1 MAVTSEVQ
9 ICNNALLRIGAS
21 TITSITDGTTIS
33 NACNQAYSVA
43 RDSLIRSH
51 FWNFTLTRVALA
63 ADTATPAFEYSYQYT
78 LPSDFIRVKS
88 IFNQTSPYKIEQ
100 TKLLTNQSAPLNMIY
115 IKQVTDVAKFDAL
128 FVEALILLIV
138 IKVGNRVA
146 GDGFNVGP
154 FQQELQQ
161 VLLRAQMVDAQD
173 SSPDQFDMGFFN
185 DARYT
190 NSYWDF

>member
-21 TITSITDGTTIS
+21 TITSLTDGTTIS

-43 RDSLIRSH
+43 RDALLRSH
-51 FWNFTLTRVALA
+51 FWNFTLTRTSLA
-63 ADTATPAFEYSYQYT
+63 ADVTTPAFEFSTQYT
-78 LPSDFIRVKS
+78 LPADFIRIKT
-88 IFNQTSPYKIEQ
+88 IHNQTSPYKIEQ
-100 TKLLTNQSAPLNMIY
+100 TKLLTNQSAPLNIIY
-115 IKQVTDVAKFDAL
+115 IKQVTDVAKFDPL

-161 VLLRAQMVDAQD
+161 TLLRAQMVDAQD
-173 SSPDQFDMGFFN
+173 GSPDQLEMSFFN
-185 DARYT
+185 DARYA